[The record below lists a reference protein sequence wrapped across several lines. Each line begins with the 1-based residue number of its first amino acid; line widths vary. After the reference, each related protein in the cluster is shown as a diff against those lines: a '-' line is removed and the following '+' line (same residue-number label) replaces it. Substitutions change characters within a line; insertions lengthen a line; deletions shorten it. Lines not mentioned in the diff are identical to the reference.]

1 MHAKFSDPQKAGIFT
16 VVVLVLAVA
25 AALVINT
32 FGLGSSFFAWSAV
45 WSITSV
51 LATVIMLL
59 VSGMITVFSVTSAP
73 LLVNG
78 YLLGEFG
85 ILITAAAAIAAAL
98 ISRLVP
104 PDSVGNDSGTDAPPV
119 PDRASQTTAMPQ
131 PDPH

>member
-45 WSITSV
+45 WSITPV